1 MAKRAAAIFLTLI
14 FFCAPASARFKKSET
29 DTIRIAIAK
38 DVTMSE
44 LQKSP
49 ASVNRDGTVAFRKKT
64 FHGRMEFYENGD
76 GTLTAVNVLPLEE
89 YLVGLIAAE
98 MSVDWPIEAL
108 KAQAVASRT
117 YAVYQREARSSKW
130 SDSIYDLESSVL
142 DQVYDGSVKE
152 DARVRAAVEAT
163 KGELI
168 KKRGRIVKA
177 FFHSACGGQTET
189 ALNVWGE
196 EKMFNTVR
204 DPYCKRSPNSSWSYK
219 ISKPELASRLAK
231 GGYPA
236 ETIESVNVERRRNDP
251 RAATVAV
258 DTGNQTIFLQGSDL
272 RRIIGYENVKST
284 WFDVKLDG
292 DRVSF
297 TGHGFGHGVGLCQW
311 GAKGMSEAG
320 KNYREILKFYYPGTR
335 VEKKNIRSSEHQM
348 ESSEK
353 QNIRFKKGI

>member
-1 MAKRAAAIFLTLI
+1 MLRKIAVIIIAAI
-14 FFCAPASARFKKSET
+14 FFCAPASARFKQHET

-38 DVTMSE
+38 DVTMAE
-44 LQKSP
+44 IQKSP
-49 ASVNRDGTVAFRKKT
+49 ARVNDDGTVAFRNKT
-64 FHGRMEFYENGD
+64 FHGRLEFYENGD
-76 GTLTAVNVLPLEE
+76 GTFTAVNVLPLEE

-142 DQVYDGSVKE
+142 DQVYDGSVKN
-152 DARVRAAVEAT
+152 DSKVREAVEGT
-163 KGELI
+163 KGEML
-168 KKRGRIVKA
+168 KKHGQVVKA

-189 ALNVWGE
+189 AQNVWGE
-196 EKMFNTVR
+196 EKMFDIVR

-236 ETIESVNVERRRNDP
+236 ETIESVSIERRRGDP
-251 RAATVAV
+251 RAATVTI

-284 WFDVKLDG
+284 WFDVVIEG
-292 DRVSF
+292 DSIVF

-311 GAKGMSEAG
+311 GARGMAEAG
-320 KNYREILKFYYPGTR
+320 KNYRDILRFYYPGTR
-335 VEKKNIRSSEHQM
+335 IEK
-348 ESSEK
+348 
-353 QNIRFKKGI
+353 

>member
-1 MAKRAAAIFLTLI
+1 MPRRIAVIVIAAI
-14 FFCAPASARFKKSET
+14 FFCAPVSARFKKPET

-38 DVTMSE
+38 DVTMAE

-49 ASVNRDGTVAFRKKT
+49 AKVNRDGTVAFRKKT
-64 FHGRMEFYENGD
+64 FHGRLEFYDNGD

-98 MSVDWPIEAL
+98 MSVDWPVEAL

-117 YAVYQREARSSKW
+117 YAVYQRDVRSSKW
-130 SDSIYDLESSVL
+130 SNSIYDLESSVL

-152 DARVRAAVEAT
+152 DARVRGAVEAT

-168 KKRGRIVKA
+168 KKRGRAVKA

-196 EKMFNTVR
+196 EKMFGTVR
-204 DPYCKRSPNSSWSYK
+204 DPYCKRSPNSSWSYRIPK
-219 ISKPELASRLAK
+219 LELALRLAK

-236 ETIESVNVERRRNDP
+236 EKIESMNIERRRNDP
-251 RAATVAV
+251 RAATVSI
-258 DTGNQTIFLQGSDL
+258 DTGGQTIFLQGSDL

-284 WFDVKLDG
+284 WFDVKIDG

-297 TGHGFGHGVGLCQW
+297 AGHGFGHGVGLCQW
-311 GAKGMSEAG
+311 GAKAQAEAG
-320 KNYREILKFYYPGTR
+320 KSYREILKFYYPGTR
-335 VEKKNIRSSEHQM
+335 L
-348 ESSEK
+348 EK
-353 QNIRFKKGI
+353 Q

>member
-14 FFCAPASARFKKSET
+14 FFCASASARFKKPETDT

-49 ASVNRDGTVAFRKKT
+49 ARVNDNGTITFRKKI
-64 FHGRMEFYENGD
+64 FHGRLEFYDNGD
-76 GTLTAVNVLPLEE
+76 GTLAAVNVLPMEE
-89 YLVGLIAAE
+89 YLVGLVAAE
-98 MSVDWPIEAL
+98 MSVDWPVEAL

-117 YAVYQREARSSKW
+117 YAVYQRDARSSKW

-142 DQVYDGSVKE
+142 DQVYDGAVK
-152 DARVRAAVEAT
+152 DDSRVREAVEGT
-163 KGELI
+163 KGEML
-168 KKRGRIVKA
+168 KKHGQVVKA
-177 FFHSACGGQTET
+177 FFHSACGGRTET

-196 EKMFNTVR
+196 EKMFGTVK
-204 DPYCKRSPNSSWSYK
+204 DPYCKRSPNSSWRYK
-219 ISKPELASRLAK
+219 ISKPELASRLVK

-236 ETIESVNVERRRNDP
+236 ETISSVSVERRRNDP
-251 RAATVAV
+251 RAATVAI
-258 DTGNQTIFLQGSDL
+258 DTGDQTIFLQGSDL

-297 TGHGFGHGVGLCQW
+297 PGHGFGHGVGLCQW
-311 GAKGMSEAG
+311 GAKAQAEAG
-320 KNYREILKFYYPGTR
+320 KNYREILKFYYPGTKI
-335 VEKKNIRSSEHQM
+335 EKR
-348 ESSEK
+348 
-353 QNIRFKKGI
+353 